1 MTTEILNDDL
11 MVYAHV
17 DAERDEAV
25 VAYSSEAQAEL
36 LQEVYRKVV
45 DAGFVRVEE
54 QWHDA
59 DWQRDVVLLKRD
71 A

>member
-11 MVYAHV
+11 TVYAHV

-36 LQEVYRKVV
+36 LQAVYRKVV
-45 DAGFVRVEE
+45 DLGFVRVEE
-54 QWHDA
+54 QWFDA
-59 DWQRDVVLLKRD
+59 DWKRDVVLLKR
-71 A
+71 AE

>member
-11 MVYAHV
+11 TVYAHV

-36 LQEVYRKVV
+36 LQQVYRKVV
-45 DAGFVRVEE
+45 DSGFVRVEE
-54 QWHDA
+54 QWYDA
-59 DWQRDVVLLKRD
+59 DWKRDVVLLKR
-71 A
+71 AE

>member
-11 MVYAHV
+11 TVYAHV

-36 LQEVYRKVV
+36 LQAVYRKVV

-54 QWHDA
+54 QWYDA
-59 DWQRDVVLLKRD
+59 DWKRDVVLLKRVE
-71 A
+71 